1 MRSVGYDGRSRILE
15 IEFQSGEVYQYLD
28 VPGTVHQKLQS
39 AKSKG
44 QYFNSEIR
52 DELSV
57 RAISKR
63 PESSQRMRQAASAG
77 IG

>member
-1 MRSVGYDGRSRILE
+1 MRSVGYDGRSKILE

-52 DELSV
+52 DEYPCV
-57 RAISKR
+57 RLAR
-63 PESSQRMRQAASAG
+63 GRRAARG
-77 IG
+77 